1 MCIRLWY
8 VHSFSFTTVQVEEFR
23 GVVDQEYFGWVAQ
36 YLVMKRVSI
45 EPNFHT
51 LYMNF
56 LDALNEKQLFVVV
69 LKETH
74 RNIKVLGLHTPTQAP
89 MHARMYACK
98 HAHTHTH
105 MYMQNYGRTYY
116 ATVLTVS
123 LIPIQCIGDIED
135 RQVSQQLF

>member
-1 MCIRLWY
+1 M
-8 VHSFSFTTVQVEEFR
+8 QVEEFK

-74 RNIKVLGLHTPTQAP
+74 RNIKVLGLHTPTQA
-89 MHARMYACK
+89 RMYACK
-98 HAHTHTH
+98 HAHTHNTRVRAKLWSH
-105 MYMQNYGRTYY
+105 ILCYCTYCKFNSDPMYR
-116 ATVLTVS
+116 
-123 LIPIQCIGDIED
+123 
-135 RQVSQQLF
+135 